1 MLCTL
6 LLKMKTSAT
15 AQAYYSLPFHFTNM
29 PHICIEVEILSNLKD
44 NNNYNQF
51 LKLSAIEN
59 GPNCRKLGLRLWLC
73 IY

>member
-6 LLKMKTSAT
+6 LLNMKTSAT
-15 AQAYYSLPFHFTNM
+15 AHEYYSSPPFPFTNM
-29 PHICIEVEILSNLKD
+29 PHICIEVEILSNIKD

-59 GPNCRKLGLRLWLC
+59 GPNCRKLGLRL
-73 IY
+73 